1 MLFFSHYTATLRTQ
15 YLFHYPLK
23 LKTAVDA
30 DSYILGDCRRESE
43 SESEDRGLTGL
54 IVGVTIGGI
63 VAIVLAA
70 WIYLNMNKP
79 EPITDEKEYKMMT

>member
-1 MLFFSHYTATLRTQ
+1 LFD
-15 YLFHYPLK
+15 YPLK

-30 DSYILGDCRRESE
+30 DSYILGDCRRGDSE

-63 VAIVLAA
+63 VAIVLAG

-79 EPITDEKEYKMMT
+79 QPITDDEREYKMLT